1 MRHIF
6 SFFIVFCWAVSGSLV
21 RTVDGDSFVA
31 RLSIWQNLEAIE
43 RVRVL
48 EIDTPENKKPTVAE
62 ADKARLFTHQWLSQ
76 GTFTVE
82 SCARDSFG
90 RVLGKVLRGKESLA
104 DKLLESGNAV
114 KFKK

>member
-1 MRHIF
+1 MKHLIA
-6 SFFIVFCWAVSGSLV
+6 ILLCWTVSGSLV
-21 RTVDGDSFVA
+21 RTIDGDSFVA
-31 RLSIWQNLEAIE
+31 HLSIWHNLDAIE
-43 RVRVL
+43 RIRVL

-62 ADKARLFTHQWLSQ
+62 ADKARLFAHLWLSQ

-90 RVLGKVLRGKESLA
+90 RILGKVTRGKESLA
-104 DKLLESGNAV
+104 DKLIESGNAV